1 MVDRRIDL
9 ARMVEGENVD
19 YSDGRVVFIRGDAG
33 DKAYIVESG
42 RIDIREGGRIIEA
55 MRPGEIFGE
64 LALIDGEPRSA
75 SAVAVGPTRL
85 IVLERDRFFALLREN
100 EDFALGVM
108 RLMARRLRARFVDEK
123 PPEMNPMP
131 VAPRLSA

>member
-1 MVDRRIDL
+1 MVDGPIDL
-9 ARMVEGENVD
+9 ARIVTGEIVD

-42 RIDIREGGRIIEA
+42 RIDIRENGRVLEA
-55 MRPGEIFGE
+55 MQPGEIFGE
-64 LALIDGEPRSA
+64 LALIDGAPRSA

-85 IVLERDRFFALLREN
+85 IVIERERFFELLRDN
-100 EDFALGVM
+100 ADFALGVM
-108 RLMARRLRARFVDEK
+108 RLMARRLRARFADEK
-123 PPEMNPMP
+123 SPEMNPMP